1 MGKKQHQK
9 DKLYLTTQ
17 EWKYEFGGHKDSH
30 SRKRKVEFKRL
41 PFSHCSL
48 SLVPYVIP
56 VCCPEGY
63 LFDHETIINYLKDNK
78 TNPCTGKKLSIKD
91 IVKLNF
97 TKDKKGNQIDPVK
110 YKPFNEN
117 SVIACIPQSGNVYDL
132 ETIQEL
138 SFKTGWMK
146 DPQTDVPFQRKD
158 VIILQDPNNLD
169 KFNIEAFLH
178 VKKDKKKKLE
188 IEEEKKLSHRADYYF
203 NSVSTEAQETLK
215 ELEKE
220 FSSQK
225 STTTIPKSVQE
236 IDKFNSANYSQGKVA
251 AGFTS
256 TAFDPVTENKPAILD
271 DDTVKYKLVTSNGY
285 VKILT
290 NVGHLNLE
298 LYCKAAPKTCENF
311 ITHCENGYYDN
322 TIFHR
327 LVKYFLIQGGD
338 PTGTGQGGQSIWG
351 KPFKN
356 EIGGDNGY
364 THSERGMISMAN
376 KGVDGTNQSQ
386 FFIIFRP
393 TPSLNGK
400 NTVFGKVVGGIN
412 TLKTMEETET
422 DGETPKSVIKILS
435 TDVIKNPFKEA
446 EEQLKKER
454 FEMTDEGKAEKE
466 KSNETF
472 KDMHTKVFSNDVG
485 KYINPKLFENIKK
498 KSTTENSE
506 VSRKKKN
513 ITSKPYSDFSSW

>member
-17 EWKYEFGGHKDSH
+17 EWRYEFGGHKDSL
-30 SRKRKVEFKRL
+30 SKKRKVEFKRL

-48 SLVPYVIP
+48 SLVPYTIP

-63 LFDHETIINYLKDNK
+63 LFDYETIVNYLKDNK
-78 TNPCTGKKLSIKD
+78 INPCTGKKLSIKD

-110 YKPFNEN
+110 YKPFTEN
-117 SVIACIPQSGNVYDL
+117 STIACIRQSGNVYDL

-138 SFKTGWMK
+138 SYKTGWMK
-146 DPQTDVPFQRKD
+146 DPQTDVPFQKKD
-158 VIILQDPNNLD
+158 VIILQNPNNID
-169 KFNIEAFLH
+169 KFNIESFLH
-178 VKKDKKKKLE
+178 VKNDEKKRME
-188 IEEEKKLSHRADYYF
+188 IEKEKNSQKGDYF
-203 NSVSTEAQETLK
+203 LNSVSCEAQEALK

-220 FSSQK
+220 YSSQK
-225 STTTIPKSVQE
+225 PLLSIPKQIQVV
-236 IDKFNSANYSQGKVA
+236 DKFNSANYSQGKVA

-256 TAFDPVTENKPAILD
+256 TAFDPITENKAAILD
-271 DDTVKYKLVTSNGY
+271 DETVKYKLVTSNGY

-327 LVKYFLIQGGD
+327 LIRYFLIQGGD
-338 PTGTGQGGQSIWG
+338 PTGTGRGGQSIWG
-351 KPFKN
+351 KPFAN

-376 KGVDGTNQSQ
+376 KGVDCTNQSQ

-393 TPSLNGK
+393 MPSLNGK
-400 NTVFGKVVGGIN
+400 NTVFGKVVGGTD

-422 DGETPKSVIKILS
+422 DGETPKIAIKILS

-446 EEQLKKER
+446 EEQLRKER
-454 FEMTDEGKAEKE
+454 FEMTDEGKRQKE
-466 KSNETF
+466 EANKTF
-472 KDMHTKVFSNDVG
+472 KDLHSKVFSNDVG
-485 KYINPKLFENIKK
+485 KYINPKLIENIKR
-498 KSTTENSE
+498 KSTTDNNEKPKE
-506 VSRKKKN
+506 KK
-513 ITSKPYSDFSSW
+513 TLSSKPYSDFSSW